1 MNSKKSNRLFLS
13 IVVLHFVVITI
24 LVLNSRFF
32 FIGIVENLFISQM
45 IIFMPACVTLLFGEE
60 KVSAKELGFRRV
72 RKSTLVLTALYT
84 MACMP
89 LVTMVNAISMLF
101 VDNTVEALSP
111 EILEVS
117 FPVMFIMM
125 ALIGPFSEEFVFR
138 GMIFNGYRRDG
149 NTFGALILS
158 ALVFGCMHMNLNQA
172 CYAFVLGIALALLMV
187 ATESIWPS
195 FLMHLL
201 INGETVCMM
210 YLSRY
215 LMGSELTAQTTEAV
229 TRQELFLTIL
239 VYGVISIFT
248 TALAAGLLI
257 WISAR
262 EGRREELKSLFV
274 KPENAKRR
282 ISLALVIALLITIGY
297 MALEVLAM
305 QIINT

>member
-24 LVLNSRFF
+24 LVMNSRFF
-32 FIGIVENLFISQM
+32 SIGIVENLFVSQM
-45 IIFMPACVTLLFGEE
+45 IIFMPACVALLFGKE
-60 KVSAKELGFRRV
+60 KTSAEELGFRRV

-117 FPVMFIMM
+117 FPIMFVMM

-138 GMIFNGYRRDG
+138 GMIFNGYRQDG

-187 ATESIWPS
+187 ATKSIWPS
-195 FLMHLL
+195 FFMHLL

-215 LMGSELTAQTTEAV
+215 LTDSELTAQTEAV
-229 TRQELFLTIL
+229 TRQELYSTIL

-257 WISAR
+257 WISVR
-262 EGRREELKSLFV
+262 EGRREQLKSLFV

-282 ISLALVIALLITIGY
+282 ISLSLVIALLITIGY
-297 MALEVLAM
+297 MALEIAVM
-305 QIINT
+305 QTINT